1 MIGNSSYPSIKRLD
15 YTSRLDAMS
24 MLKGIT
30 QLGKSRT
37 ADFRIDGSN
46 SSAYVAI
53 SKWLVGDPTMECIDP
68 RSGGIIRGDLAKG
81 LYIYGPTGVGK
92 SWAMELASEA
102 AQRLGLGFEVGG
114 FRRNLTWW
122 NMRADKIV
130 ASYASD
136 GSLSRLCDPS
146 EVRCLCIQDFGS
158 EPTSATFMGSR
169 CEVVRQI
176 VEARA
181 DHQGIFTHF
190 TSNIPLRDREG
201 LTRIYGE
208 RVASRLIGCCNYLE
222 IGGEDRR

>member
-1 MIGNSSYPSIKRLD
+1 MMGGSSYPSIKRLD
-15 YTSRLDAMS
+15 YTKRLDAMS
-24 MLKGIT
+24 MLKLINN
-30 QLGKSRT
+30 LGRSRSK
-37 ADFRIDGSN
+37 DFRIDGAN
-46 SSAYVAI
+46 YGAFLAI
-53 SKWLVGDPTMECIDP
+53 AKWLVGDPTMTCIDP
-68 RSGGIIRGDLAKG
+68 KGGKTIEGDLAKG

-102 AQRLGLGFEVGG
+102 AQRLGLGFEVRG

-130 ASYASD
+130 ASYAQD

-158 EPTSATFMGSR
+158 EPASATFMGSR
-169 CEVVRQI
+169 CEVIRQVI
-176 VEARA
+176 EARA
-181 DHQGIFTHF
+181 DHQDAFTHF
-190 TSNIPLRDREG
+190 TSNIPLRDRER
-201 LTRIYGE
+201 LTQVYGD